1 MNIKSRIVARKIVFC
16 YFFEQYFISLTGQKS
31 SLLEEIDKIAHHM
44 HDTETPEIHIDDV
57 LNKSY
62 YEQTDEE
69 IAYIIQWFFAYQGG
83 EEIKEVDP
91 DRTYIKKMA
100 SVFWLYEKQVRD
112 LVNSHTVSFT
122 FDEMDI
128 LDRVIFVLWYAEYK
142 EMETP
147 KEVMINEMVELWKR
161 YGDESSSK
169 LINGIAHKLFGGT
182 KDTSPIDLVVSN

>member
-1 MNIKSRIVARKIVFC
+1 
-16 YFFEQYFISLTGQKS
+16 
-31 SLLEEIDKIAHHM
+31 M

-128 LDRVIFVLWYAEYK
+128 LDRVIFVL
-142 EMETP
+142 
-147 KEVMINEMVELWKR
+147 
-161 YGDESSSK
+161 
-169 LINGIAHKLFGGT
+169 
-182 KDTSPIDLVVSN
+182 